1 MERLTR
7 CWQSM
12 IKMKKQTYNTSNL
25 HCVQCHR
32 RLVYK
37 VDLGDSVV
45 SICHRPD
52 CPNYGLLALPQELMP
67 TEEDLKK

>member
-25 HCVQCHR
+25 HCVQCH
-32 RLVYK
+32 LVR
-37 VDLGDSVV
+37 GN
-45 SICHRPD
+45 IE
-52 CPNYGLLALPQELMP
+52 YGILKE
-67 TEEDLKK
+67 TGEEDDKTQEAMELLKSKGYKIVKK